1 MIVEADRSD
10 GGVYQCN
17 ATNKWG
23 HDYSLI
29 QLIVKGK
36 WWCNDDSFCLSR
48 DITCWSWSR
57 TIISKELLSYLWS
70 FFSFSRCLIIVGCLV
85 CCFPLTL
92 VFAFLCFLCLSFWCC
107 MTLRPFVHHT
117 QGSLSCDSLEFSLND
132 LSPPSLSCI
141 SFLREKRK
149 KKKKRE
155 TTLCVHLV
163 LCHPCLASGL
173 VCLRF
178 LISVFSSFFFLVLP
192 SLSSI

>member
-48 DITCWSWSR
+48 DITCWSWSK
-57 TIISKELLSYLWS
+57 TIIERELSSKTLPLILRFLSLPHYRRLSCLLFPFDSGVCFSLLPVSQFLMLHDFES
-70 FFSFSRCLIIVGCLV
+70 FPSS
-85 CCFPLTL
+85 
-92 VFAFLCFLCLSFWCC
+92 
-107 MTLRPFVHHT
+107 HK
-117 QGSLSCDSLEFSLND
+117 GSISCDSLEFSLND
-132 LSPPSLSCI
+132 LSPPSSSCI
-141 SFLREKRK
+141 SFLREKR
-149 KKKKRE
+149 RE

-163 LCHPCLASGL
+163 LCLASGL